1 MKSHPARILYA
12 EDDAD
17 TRELITLVLASRNCH
32 VIATES
38 HTEDLRLARAEHF
51 DLYLID
57 NWMPGISGVGLC
69 EQLREFDQHTP
80 VLFYSA
86 AAYDKDIQR
95 ALSCG
100 AQGYLVNPTDNDELE
115 AEIFRLI
122 SDSRSRLAGNTLRAC
137 S

>member
-1 MKSHPARILYA
+1 MESLPARILYA

-17 TRELITLVLASRNCH
+17 TRELITVVLASRNCQ
-32 VIATES
+32 VFATES
-38 HTEDLRLARAEHF
+38 HTEALRLARAEHF

-69 EQLREFDQHTP
+69 QQLREFDEHTP
-80 VLFYSA
+80 ILFYSA

-100 AQGYLVNPTDNDELE
+100 AQGYLVKPADNDDLE
-115 AEIFRLI
+115 AEVLRLI
-122 SDSRSRLAGNTLRAC
+122 SDSRSRLTGNTLTA
-137 S
+137 